1 MKLIMESWKK
11 YLVEAQLQKVD
22 WSRRP
27 RSGEEPWPPGAEE
40 AAQKSSALQKKWSVE
55 GKRLRKLFF
64 AATKASAKREISDE
78 EYTRIAD
85 EHADHIMKPL
95 GDTLVAML
103 NVFHEAGFVPPKH
116 VVQGANSWR
125 SGELQKKKQAE
136 SELAALEA
144 AGIKTPAQL
153 AVKINDGEIEM
164 ADLMKYMRA
173 LERKKA
179 AQQT

>member
-1 MKLIMESWKK
+1 MESWKK

-64 AATKASAKREISDE
+64 AATKAAAKGEISDE
-78 EYTRIAD
+78 EYDRIAD
-85 EHADHIMKPL
+85 EHADHFMKPL
-95 GDTLVAML
+95 GEMMVGML
-103 NVFHEAGFVPPKH
+103 NIYHQAGFVPPKI
-116 VVQGANSWR
+116 VVRGANQWR
-125 SGELQKKKQAE
+125 SGELGKKKQADA
-136 SELAALEA
+136 ELATLKAL
-144 AGIKTPAQL
+144 GIETPLQL
-153 AVKINDGEIEM
+153 AAKINDGEIEM
-164 ADLMKYMRA
+164 VDLMKYMRA

-179 AQQT
+179 AQQNKG